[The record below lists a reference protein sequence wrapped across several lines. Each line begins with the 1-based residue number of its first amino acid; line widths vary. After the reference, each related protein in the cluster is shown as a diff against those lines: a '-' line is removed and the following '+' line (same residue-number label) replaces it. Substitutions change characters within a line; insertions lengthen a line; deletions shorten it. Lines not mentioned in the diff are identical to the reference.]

1 MRHCSP
7 SESGHHCQSRPYL
20 LPCCH
25 NRTTHTCPQ
34 LPCRKKLPAASL
46 RREVWRFALHQGS
59 ASASRERAGLD
70 AIRYDS
76 RVARLL
82 SIGQRQQHMACGG
95 ALWPL
100 GRTHGL
106 VGVQRSDDHHH
117 LTRRAGPGVR
127 SVIAVSRAAVSD
139 TRTAWLWGVGNPVFR
154 LGAVV
159 EASSTNPQPE
169 ARLQ

>member
-1 MRHCSP
+1 MPKKTACGIATAR
-7 SESGHHCQSRPYL
+7 GMAKAL
-20 LPCCH
+20 L
-25 NRTTHTCPQ
+25 
-34 LPCRKKLPAASL
+34 
-46 RREVWRFALHQGS
+46 QGS
-59 ASASRERAGLD
+59 ASASRERAALD

-127 SVIAVSRAAVSD
+127 SVIVVSRAAVSD
-139 TRTAWLWGVGNPVFR
+139 TRTAWLWGVGNPVFGLR
-154 LGAVV
+154 ALV
-159 EASSTNPQPE
+159 
-169 ARLQ
+169 